1 MKRPVAAFLSPLS
14 LALFLAGIA
23 LTAQPAPA
31 NADET
36 ISGFLFMKLGNIG
49 TRSEGPQYF
58 LQKWDYAEIAIAKK
72 ALLFQSD
79 PKLQPLVGHK
89 VKLTGSM
96 LGDAFDYSTA
106 VACDGTM
113 ECELPGR

>member
-1 MKRPVAAFLSPLS
+1 MKRPVAALPSK
-14 LALFLAGIA
+14 LAVALCLAGIA
-23 LTAQPAPA
+23 LTALPTQGHAE
-31 NADET
+31 ET

-58 LQKWDYAEIAIAKK
+58 LQGWDYAEIAIAKK

-89 VKLTGSM
+89 VKLTGAM
-96 LGDAFDYSTA
+96 LGDAFDYTTA